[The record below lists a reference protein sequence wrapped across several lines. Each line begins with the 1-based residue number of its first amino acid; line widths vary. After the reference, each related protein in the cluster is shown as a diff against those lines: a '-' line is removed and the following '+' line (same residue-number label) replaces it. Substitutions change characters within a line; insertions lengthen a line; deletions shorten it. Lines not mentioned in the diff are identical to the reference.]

1 MRLLFCVYLAV
12 LFLMPGIAQATD
24 NDFDKVCQ
32 YFEDLSQEPL
42 VEKMS
47 YLERNEFI
55 VQRIKENLPQWSNAR
70 ASWEAISSAV
80 SEQRYELFKT
90 GAESVIHRSWN
101 CSAMEKLAPRTG
113 VFE

>member
-12 LFLMPGIAQATD
+12 PLMMPMFVQAET
-24 NDFDKVCQ
+24 NDFDRVCQ
-32 YFEDLSQEPL
+32 YFEDLSREPL
-42 VEKMS
+42 VEEMS

-55 VQRIKENLPQWSNAR
+55 VQRISENLSRWSDAR
-70 ASWEAISSAV
+70 ASWEAVSSAV

-90 GAESVIHRSWN
+90 GAESVLRRTWH
-101 CSAMEKLAPRTG
+101 CSAMEKLAPGTG